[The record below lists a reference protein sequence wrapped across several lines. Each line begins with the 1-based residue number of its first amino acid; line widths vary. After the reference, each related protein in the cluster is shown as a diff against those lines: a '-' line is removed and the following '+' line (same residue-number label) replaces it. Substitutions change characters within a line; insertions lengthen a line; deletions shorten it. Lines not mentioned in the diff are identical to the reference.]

1 MINDPHFGF
10 PTSNP
15 GVVPRTSLIIRKNR
29 LVIIFLQVTNYLN
42 LSTSTIHQFYFIQ
55 VIKHHKLNTKENPC
69 KSSRDYYYH
78 ECIERKLISTV
89 GCRPSWINIKTSEN
103 KTCKSRE
110 SIRNYLEQ
118 MMMINAL
125 GPQAFATKY
134 GCIAPCTYNEY
145 RVDRLTIYYNILICN
160 T

>member
-1 MINDPHFGF
+1 M
-10 PTSNP
+10 
-15 GVVPRTSLIIRKNR
+15 
-29 LVIIFLQVTNYLN
+29 
-42 LSTSTIHQFYFIQ
+42 
-55 VIKHHKLNTKENPC
+55 
-69 KSSRDYYYH
+69 SSPEYYYH

-89 GCRPSWINIKTSEN
+89 GCIPSWISIKTSEN
-103 KTCKSRE
+103 KTCTSRE

-160 T
+160 P